1 MSLFCQRKKMFEI
14 NQEFFSW
21 KIMVPGVQKKYIFLS
36 PITRLLLV
44 VTRNGFKRFTL
55 LLIDGRIETSRA
67 PYYGGKISGSQQ

>member
-1 MSLFCQRKKMFEI
+1 MFKI
-14 NQEFFSW
+14 NQEFFLW

-44 VTRNGFKRFTL
+44 VTRNGFERFTL
-55 LLIDGRIETSRA
+55 LLIDGRSETSRA